1 MQSTIT
7 TITLVISS
15 AFAVAC
21 SGAPRTTP
29 PGPAVVTQ
37 PQQQAPPTLV
47 AATNATTTPAT
58 APATAAAPTPATTA
72 TATPATA
79 PANDADPKLVKA
91 GYSVMRRHGEVY
103 YCRNEIITGQRIGSR
118 ICLTAGQIQDEQQ
131 NVTKAKDMMNQPSYQ
146 CLGASCNN

>member
-1 MQSTIT
+1 MRSDIKTIA
-7 TITLVISS
+7 LVICP
-15 AFAVAC
+15 ALAVAC
-21 SGAPRTTP
+21 SGTPRTSP
-29 PGPAVVTQ
+29 PGAATVTQ
-37 PQQQAPPTLV
+37 PQQAPPALV
-47 AATNATTTPAT
+47 TANNAAT
-58 APATAAAPTPATTA
+58 TTA
-72 TATPATA
+72 TAG
-79 PANDADPKLVKA
+79 DVDPKLVKA

>member
-1 MQSTIT
+1 MRTDIKTIA
-7 TITLVISS
+7 LVICS
-15 AFAVAC
+15 ALAVAC
-21 SGAPRTTP
+21 SGTPRTSP
-29 PGPAVVTQ
+29 PGAATVTQ
-37 PQQQAPPTLV
+37 PQQAPPALV
-47 AATNATTTPAT
+47 TANNAATTTAT
-58 APATAAAPTPATTA
+58 GTATTTA
-72 TATPATA
+72 TAG
-79 PANDADPKLVKA
+79 DVDPKLVKA

>member
-1 MQSTIT
+1 MRSDIK

-21 SGAPRTTP
+21 SGAPRTTL
-29 PGPAVVTQ
+29 PGPVTVTQ
-37 PQQQAPPTLV
+37 PQQTPPTLV
-47 AATNATTTPAT
+47 AATNTPT
-58 APATAAAPTPATTA
+58 APATAAAPTPATA
-72 TATPATA
+72 AVTPATA
-79 PANDADPKLVKA
+79 PAGDVDPKLVKA

-118 ICLTAGQIQDEQQ
+118 ICLNAGQIQDEQQ

-146 CLGASCNN
+146 CLGASCSN